1 MRRMRAQPL
10 LRQSV
15 PSHTMPSWGPEI
27 YEARYTRPRGNTL
40 KVAGVSRY
48 ISSAMLWFLADGK
61 SLNVCSCSAN

>member
-1 MRRMRAQPL
+1 MRAQPL

-48 ISSAMLWFLADGK
+48 ISSAMLWFLEKA
-61 SLNVCSCSAN
+61 

>member
-40 KVAGVSRY
+40 KVAGVS
-48 ISSAMLWFLADGK
+48 FLLCFGSWPMEK
-61 SLNVCSCSAN
+61 LECLFMFS